1 MKLIVAM
8 IRPETLLAVQEA
20 LADTEARLMSAAEVS
35 DLRRPQANV
44 YRGSQYRISRVR
56 LRLEIV
62 VPDREAVDQA
72 LEAIGRAAGGN
83 GAGPWGG
90 EDVFVMDL
98 DAYRSAPAMAACAMR
113 G

>member
-1 MKLIVAM
+1 MKLVVAM
-8 IRPETLLAVQEA
+8 IRPETLVAVQEA
-20 LADTEARLMSAAEVS
+20 LADTEARVMSASEVT

-62 VPDREAVDQA
+62 VADQQAADEAV
-72 LEAIGRAAGGN
+72 EAIGRGAGAN
-83 GAGPWGG
+83 AAGPWGG

-98 DAYRSAPAMAACAMR
+98 DAYHAAPAKAAYAMH

>member
-20 LADTEARLMSAAEVS
+20 LAETEARLMSAAEVS
-35 DLRRPQANV
+35 DLRRPQAIV
-44 YRGSQYRISRVR
+44 YRGTQYRVSRVR

-62 VPDREAVDQA
+62 VANQEAVDEA
-72 LEAIGRAAGGN
+72 LEAIGRGAGAN
-83 GAGPWGG
+83 RAGPWGG

-98 DAYRSAPAMAACAMR
+98 DAYHSAPAKAAVAMH

>member
-1 MKLIVAM
+1 M

-20 LADTEARLMSAAEVS
+20 LADTEARLMSAGEVS

-44 YRGSQYRISRVR
+44 YRGSQYRVSRVR

-62 VPDREAVDQA
+62 VADQAAVDETM
-72 LEAIGRAAGGN
+72 EAISR
-83 GAGPWGG
+83 GAGTNGTGRWGG

-98 DAYRSAPAMAACAMR
+98 DAYHSAPAKAACAMA